1 MNSPS
6 NANAAWR
13 YLFRRWRYRKGLT
26 RVWVTTGGK
35 DAWDLVTRWSLIRA
49 AFSRKDVWL

>member
-1 MNSPS
+1 M
-6 NANAAWR
+6 ADEQQLCAWR
-13 YLFRRWRYRKGLT
+13 HLFRRWRYRKGLT